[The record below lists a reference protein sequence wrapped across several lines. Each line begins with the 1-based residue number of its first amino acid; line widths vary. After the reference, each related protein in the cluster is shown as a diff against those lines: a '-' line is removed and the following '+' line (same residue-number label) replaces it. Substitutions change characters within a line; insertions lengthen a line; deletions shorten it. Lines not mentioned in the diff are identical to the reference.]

1 MRRKGDCFGCT
12 LAAVLAYSV
21 TGNGMKLGAVRLGF
35 FGKCAIIYESGGLRG
50 TIKFHFWESHS
61 ILLDFVEPIRAQG
74 KKKKANQKVFNKRK
88 KCFHIQLSHN
98 TAIM

>member
-1 MRRKGDCFGCT
+1 MKVG
-12 LAAVLAYSV
+12 AAV
-21 TGNGMKLGAVRLGF
+21 GLGFF

-50 TIKFHFWESHS
+50 GTINFHFWESHL
-61 ILLDFVEPIRAQG
+61 ILLDFVEPIRETHTQ
-74 KKKKANQKVFNKRK
+74 KKGANQKVFNKRK